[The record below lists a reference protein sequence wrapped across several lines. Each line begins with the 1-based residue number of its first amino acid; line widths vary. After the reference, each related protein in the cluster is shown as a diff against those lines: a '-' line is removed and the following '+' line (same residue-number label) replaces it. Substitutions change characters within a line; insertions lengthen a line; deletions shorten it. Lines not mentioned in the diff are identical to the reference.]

1 MFPCLFKHM
10 IVILFFEV
18 ILFNLEASAQKFI
31 KPPGIWRRVIM
42 VHHQIKFLSQH
53 TEHEKNTFLDIAL
66 SFSKTP
72 KKHNLHKIKSK
83 YTFNCDLFCCQIMNL
98 CKATFE
104 ITISY
109 FNGKRNSFFRDF
121 SVRQRVK
128 HFVCHVVAGLWSL
141 KKSPVLLGFR
151 HWKFGH
157 NLPKRA
163 LEAEFGLRLTPKIGN
178 QLQLSTWEASALA
191 S

>member
-1 MFPCLFKHM
+1 MFLCLLKHM
-10 IVILFFEV
+10 VVILFFEV
-18 ILFNLEASAQKFI
+18 IIFNLEASAQKFI

-42 VHHQIKFLSQH
+42 VHHQIKFLGQH
-53 TEHEKNTFLDIAL
+53 TEPEKNTFFDISL

-72 KKHNLHKIKSK
+72 KKQKLHKIKSE

-104 ITISY
+104 ITVSY

-128 HFVCHVVAGLWSL
+128 HFVCHIVAALWSL
-141 KKSPVLLGFR
+141 KKIPVLLGFR

-163 LEAEFGLRLTPKIGN
+163 LEAGFSLRLTPKIGV
-178 QLQLSTWEASALA
+178 QLQLPTWEVGALA